1 MKMKKLNGFIAF
13 VLVFAILFAGCDG
26 IKLNISLGNDK
37 EKSKT
42 EKTDSSDSKFEDSDF
57 DSDSEDGD
65 FDSEFEDDD
74 FDSEFEDGDF
84 DSDSEDGDFDS
95 EFTIT
100 QQPEDATGK
109 VGDQVKL
116 EVTVDGGKEP
126 LEYQWQ
132 YAEADDSTF
141 YNSKAEGNTRR
152 ILKPPIEEEG
162 YDYRC
167 VITDADGKSI
177 VSDTARVKSNISAGI
192 DIDKLAPIKTIGIN
206 PIRIKPI
213 VQNNPPMQN
222 PELDKEAIEKFLNAK
237 KGATITAAVEDS
249 SIPMINKLGCGYDV
263 FGKKATNYYVKEP
276 VLDLR
281 KLLADGKVQATRLDS
296 TSTRETISQSIK
308 EYAKQVTH
316 EASVKG
322 GYLCFKGAVDTN
334 FKTEQQKEESNY
346 FATYECIFQ
355 KYRTYILGSTN
366 LQGYVIPRVA
376 EDLANR
382 KRSAEDL
389 FRTYGHYVMVNI
401 IVGGKAVYNC
411 TSSSKALSSFDS
423 FQIAARASYNSVLGN
438 IDAKYKN
445 TTAKEE
451 KQFNSE
457 KRDSFYSEGGKY
469 SLRKENMKD
478 PNFVKNWEETLGTGG
493 ALIDFDEGANCLI
506 PIWEFCPDKDRAEE
520 LKKAFE
526 KQCRDYADSLPVQK
540 HQLYKYLVELCLG
553 VQDNPQKAR
562 EEATQKNNSI
572 LIDTDLN
579 KDAGGEYIY
588 LARINGEPGDWSD
601 AITDILISTKFK
613 DHDHEFNHNEKKDWY
628 RILVKTNQLG
638 NRTFTRNW
646 CDLNHCADGD
656 SLWLY
661 FAKNLGEKKAP
672 IYDIMVY
679 DAGSKK
685 KKGYDVCLADAKQAA
700 ADGGW
705 EIVCFAHSNTPAD
718 LNHNAG
724 GNALFLFVKKDMRI
738 KE

>member
-65 FDSEFEDDD
+65 FDSEF
-74 FDSEFEDGDF
+74 
-84 DSDSEDGDFDS
+84 
-95 EFTIT
+95 TIT

-109 VGDQVKL
+109 VGDKVKL

-132 YAEADDSTF
+132 YAKVGDDSTF

-167 VITDADGKSI
+167 VVTDADGKSI
-177 VSDTARVKSNISAGI
+177 ISDTARVKSNISAGI

-281 KLLADGKVQATRLDS
+281 KLLANGKVQATRLDS

-382 KRSAEDL
+382 NRSVEDL

-661 FAKNLGEKKAP
+661 YTKSLGEKKSP

-700 ADGGW
+700 ADDGW
-705 EIVCFAHSNTPAD
+705 EIVCFAHSKIPAD